1 VGNAYSVSTTGSD
14 ANPGTLARPWRTIAK
29 AMATLTAGQTA
40 FVRAGTYEEAKG
52 GACNFD
58 YNAID
63 WRRSGT
69 STAPI
74 TISGYP
80 GEEKRVIVKTRLRLA
95 GRYLRLANL
104 VVEANTAYSTFDQ
117 VCNGGPNVNVWNS
130 NVELSALEIRN
141 SRMSGLYLDKATNVS
156 VRRSWIHHNGTHWN
170 LDHGIYY
177 ESGENGLIADNVIE
191 GNYAHGIK
199 LAPGPNNALVTNNTV
214 VANGRSGVIVAGDDL
229 QTADGC
235 LMVNNVFA
243 YNKDYGIRS
252 YWTDGVG
259 VGNVALRNLVYAN
272 ASGPL
277 LLLGGLATSE
287 TIERNPLFVDGA
299 TGNFRLL
306 PESAGIDVARPE
318 YAQAI
323 DYDGNSR
330 PRGSGPDIGAF
341 ER

>member
-80 GEEKRVIVKTRLRLA
+80 GEEKRVIVKTKLRLY
-95 GRYLRLANL
+95 GTYLRLTNL
-104 VVEANTAYSTFDQ
+104 VADANTAYSSFDQ
-117 VCNGGPNVNVWNS
+117 VCNGGPNVNVWS
-130 NVELSALEIRN
+130 SDVELLGLEIRN
-141 SRMSGLYLDKATNVS
+141 SRMSGLYLNKATDVS
-156 VRRSWIHHNGTHWN
+156 VRRNWIHHNGTHWN

-177 ESGENGLIADNVIE
+177 ESGDNGLIADNVIE

-199 LAPGPNNALVTNNTV
+199 LAPGPNRALVTNNTV

-235 LMVNNVFA
+235 LVVNNVFA
-243 YNKDYGIRS
+243 YNKDYGIRT
-252 YWTDGVG
+252 YWTAAIGTA
-259 VGNVALRNLVYAN
+259 NVAVRNVVYGN
-272 ASGPL
+272 SSSSL
-277 LLLGGLATSE
+277 LLTGGLSVTDTLE
-287 TIERNPLFVDGA
+287 KDPLFVDRGA
-299 TGNFRLL
+299 GNYHVLVGS
-306 PESAGIDVARPE
+306 PVIDVARAE
-318 YAQAI
+318 YAQAT

-330 PRGSGPDIGAF
+330 PRGSGPDIGGF